1 MNNYFA
7 SKAETTTKN
16 TKKKEKQNKSGSK
29 IFLQPTDKEEI
40 TNIISSLNSNKPS
53 GPISIPYE
61 ISKQLPELFKY
72 SFMAGVFPSL
82 LKTPTLKKDCK
93 LDYSN
98 YPAISLLS
106 NNRKICE
113 RLMYNNNNNNNN
125 NKNNNIYKLQ
135 LGFKQ

>member
-1 MNNYFA
+1 MENSQIPYFSKNCNFHWTNAANIINPYDIANILNNYFA

-82 LKTPTLKKDCK
+82 LKTPTLKK
-93 LDYSN
+93 
-98 YPAISLLS
+98 
-106 NNRKICE
+106 
-113 RLMYNNNNNNNN
+113 RL
-125 NKNNNIYKLQ
+125 
-135 LGFKQ
+135 

>member
-16 TKKKEKQNKSGSK
+16 TKKKNLDNKSGSK

-53 GPISIPYE
+53 GPISIPHE

-72 SFMAGVFPSL
+72 SFMAGLSPSA
-82 LKTPTLKKDCK
+82 LKTPTFKKDSK
-93 LDYSN
+93 LDFSN

-106 NNRKICE
+106 NNRKILE
-113 RLMYNNNNNNNN
+113 RLMYKRLHIFLSNNNNNNNI
-125 NKNNNIYKLQ
+125 IYKLQ
-135 LGFKQ
+135 

>member
-1 MNNYFA
+1 MILLTTWIIILPL
-7 SKAETTTKN
+7 KLKLTTKN
-16 TKKKEKQNKSGSK
+16 TKKEKQNKSGSK

-61 ISKQLPELFKY
+61 ISKQLPGIPKY
-72 SFMAGVFPSL
+72 SFMAGVIPSV
-82 LKTPTLKKDCK
+82 LKTLTLKKDSK

-106 NNRKICE
+106 NLPWKTYI
-113 RLMYNNNNNNNN
+113 
-125 NKNNNIYKLQ
+125 
-135 LGFKQ
+135 